1 MNVRPRF
8 VASCDVET
16 SHARTDFTEAHDTL
30 SCSSMKRTLA
40 KAIAL
45 LTLAATTG
53 CATQDI
59 PQAHRGRQFS
69 RTGLLKLYAGGSG
82 LSGPVLDPGTHFLG
96 IYDELRVVDCST
108 TTVRESLDTLT
119 RDGVHFGFDLVTRFS
134 ADCSDEGVKGLIGNL
149 TSDANGTITTQKIYS
164 TFIQPAIGEAAREFV
179 APLRASELNDKQGE
193 VAEGVKRRFADM
205 MATRE
210 KRLVKIYELNIS
222 HFQFPQQL
230 DKANLERA
238 TQSLLRDK
246 AIAERERV
254 QAEALTAE
262 MRKTLAENEAELAV
276 VRIRRVGRALAD
288 NPAFIQ
294 YEYVQRLPDIY
305 KEAGARGN
313 LVLAAPNLV
322 SLPIAPAAPQAPSL
336 PAPGR

>member
-1 MNVRPRF
+1 MKPLVF
-8 VASCDVET
+8 V
-16 SHARTDFTEAHDTL
+16 L
-30 SCSSMKRTLA
+30 STVV
-40 KAIAL
+40 AL
-45 LTLAATTG
+45 STIG

-59 PQAHRGRQFS
+59 PQAHRGRLFS
-69 RTGLLKLYAGGSG
+69 RTGLLALYLGGKG
-82 LSGPVLDPGTHFLG
+82 FSGPVLDPGTQFLG

-134 ADCSDEGVKGLIGNL
+134 ADCSNEGVEGLIGNL

-164 TFIQPAIGEAAREFV
+164 TFVQPAIGEAAREFV
-179 APLRASELNDKQGE
+179 APLRANELNERQAQ
-193 VAEGVKRRFADM
+193 VAEGVKKRFAEI

-222 HFQFPQQL
+222 HFKFPQDL

-238 TQSLLRDK
+238 TQALLRDK

-254 QAEALTAE
+254 QAEAETAE
-262 MRKTLAENEAELAV
+262 TRKKLAENEAELAV
-276 VRIRRVGRALAD
+276 VRIRRVGKALSE
-288 NPAFIQ
+288 NPAYLQ
-294 YEYVQRLPDIY
+294 YEYIQRLPDIY
-305 KEAGARGN
+305 REAGARGN

-322 SLPIAPAAPQAPSL
+322 SLPLPLNGAPAAPPPPHA
-336 PAPGR
+336 PAPPASPSP